1 MLFSIFNFYKN
12 TFMKIKEILSYHA
25 NESLGIIEVEFIL
38 EDYPEK
44 INNLEIPEEEL
55 EDICDLY
62 ESKEW
67 IDWESEDA
75 IDIKGEINEQ
85 SLYEGL
91 EYYISNID
99 EELNL

>member
-1 MLFSIFNFYKN
+1 
-12 TFMKIKEILSYHA
+12 MKVKEILSYHL
-25 NESLGIIEVEFIL
+25 NEDLGVVYVNFIL
-38 EDYPEK
+38 EDNDTEK
-44 INNLEIPEEEL
+44 EINDLEVPEEEL
-55 EDICDLY
+55 MDICELY
-62 ESKEW
+62 DSKEW

-91 EYYISNID
+91 EYYITNID